1 MKEADPLM
9 VLELA
14 DKISIVNYC
23 GNDQENKEKAD
34 EKFSKAQS
42 NGNYINKNYSN

>member
-9 VLELA
+9 MLELA
-14 DKISIVNYC
+14 DKISTVNYY